1 MDFIVNNY
9 DWIVALLLL
18 GLFYVQDKKIKL
30 LKNRID
36 DLQGKVEK

>member
-18 GLFYVQDKKIKL
+18 GLFYIQDKKIKL